1 MRRASH
7 IGVCSLRT
15 SVVREGSGLAESSRA
30 VERAACVCAYLQD
43 VGAAAVTSGAA
54 PVASPWRIA
63 VGAEIIDIP
72 GFGSVI
78 VM

>member
-1 MRRASH
+1 MKEAGSQSRRELLRERR
-7 IGVCSLRT
+7 VCVL
-15 SVVREGSGLAESSRA
+15 
-30 VERAACVCAYLQD
+30 LQD

-63 VGAEIIDIP
+63 VVAEIIDIP